1 MTPVVDWLPA
11 LIESGRLQLD
21 IKSFG
26 ELYQRVSNHEL
37 LHDITD
43 VYMLKSSA
51 FFVVVLICFF
61 KRKPSSVY
69 SLFTLAACTQ
79 PYGHSPEIA
88 QEQLSA
94 SFTWPSISLVH
105 SHCV

>member
-1 MTPVVDWLPA
+1 MKTDNNSAGVNEHTREMSTNKKKGSFAIPVMTPVVDWLPA

-26 ELYQRVSNHEL
+26 ELYQRVSNHKL

-51 FFVVVLICFF
+51 FFVVVFICFF
-61 KRKPSSVY
+61 
-69 SLFTLAACTQ
+69 
-79 PYGHSPEIA
+79 
-88 QEQLSA
+88 
-94 SFTWPSISLVH
+94 
-105 SHCV
+105 